1 MISTKTVTVVR
12 IYTYERADILP
23 VIMNYLQKEIHVRGV
38 SIFRA
43 VCGFGEPERE
53 VLQLLIY
60 HFPYPWLLNFLNF
73 RKNKY
78 QG

>member
-1 MISTKTVTVVR
+1 
-12 IYTYERADILP
+12 
-23 VIMNYLQKEIHVRGV
+23 MNYLQKEIHVRGV

-43 VCGFGEPERE
+43 VCGFGETGSE

-60 HFPYPWLLNFLNF
+60 HFPYPWYLFFLKFKKFN
-73 RKNKY
+73 N